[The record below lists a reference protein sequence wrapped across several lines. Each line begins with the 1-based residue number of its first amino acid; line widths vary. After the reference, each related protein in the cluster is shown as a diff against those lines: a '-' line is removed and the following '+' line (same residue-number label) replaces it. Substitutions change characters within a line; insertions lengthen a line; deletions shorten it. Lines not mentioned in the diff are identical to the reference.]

1 MADVDTAERAADK
14 VTAELH
20 RELHRSLTAPLDREQ
35 IHGLMNA
42 MDDILDLLQDSSE
55 VMSLCDLQ
63 SVGENVVRLAEIS
76 VRCCERVQHVVTL
89 PPRLKDAKVAESAL
103 KTCGEIDRL
112 ESDADRVM
120 RSAISRVF
128 REEPDTREL
137 IKVKAVTE
145 HLKAIS
151 DRYQDLANLV
161 EGVVPENSRR
171 RDGDRLLAGGL
182 LGRRDVRRAGRAV

>member
-1 MADVDTAERAADK
+1 MADVDTVERAADK

-103 KTCGEIDRL
+103 KTCGGIDRL

-151 DRYQDLANLV
+151 DRYQDVANLV

-182 LGRRDVRRAGRAV
+182 LGRRDVRRTGRAV